1 MADGLNKVMLLGTL
15 GADAE
20 QKFGQSGTCVLTWR
34 MACNE
39 SWYDDKAKE
48 RKERTEWVSCV
59 LFGKRAES
67 LARFMTKGSTFFV
80 EGSLRTESYEKDGQK
95 RYTTKVYVKEVIFA
109 SGNRTTSNSDAA
121 GGEGGGGYGGSR
133 GGGNQGGAP
142 RGGRPAPAPGAPPD
156 DFGYDGGDEIP
167 F

>member
-1 MADGLNKVMLLGTL
+1 MADGLNKVMLIGTL

-20 QKFGQSGTCVLTWR
+20 QRFGQSGMCVLSWR

-39 SWYDDKAKE
+39 SWFDDKTKE

-67 LARFMTKGSTFFV
+67 LARFMVRGAKFFV
-80 EGSLRTESYEKDGQK
+80 EGSLRTETYEKDGQK
-95 RYTTKVYVKEVIFA
+95 KYTTKVYVQNVLFA
-109 SGNRTTSNSDAA
+109 SGGGTPSGDNA
-121 GGEGGGGYGGSR
+121 GAERPRSTGGGNGSASRGGRAPEQGPPNDFGGGY
-133 GGGNQGGAP
+133 
-142 RGGRPAPAPGAPPD
+142 
-156 DFGYDGGDEIP
+156 DGDGDIP

>member
-1 MADGLNKVMLLGTL
+1 MADGLNRVMLLGTL

-20 QKFGQSGTCVLTWR
+20 QRFGQSGTCVLSWR

-39 SWYDDKAKE
+39 SWYDDKTKE

-67 LARFMTKGSTFFV
+67 LAKFMTKGAKFFV

-95 RYTTKVYVKEVIFA
+95 RYTTKVYVKEVLFA
-109 SGNRTTSNSDAA
+109 
-121 GGEGGGGYGGSR
+121 GGGGGGGESGSGGSYGGD
-133 GGGNQGGAP
+133 QP
-142 RGGRPAPAPGAPPD
+142 RGGSSRGASAPKSRTPPD
-156 DFGYDGGDEIP
+156 DFGFDGGGFNGGDNDPP